1 MRRCTTVFLLPALVL
16 ALCAAGCGVRPISDS
31 GYRKE
36 ESAPGAA
43 GQAASPFYKGELSE
57 FDVLGIS
64 PEAKNTEEEIRR
76 ALESRQRFALPK
88 GSRVMLIQSGAMIP
102 DEPMSRALGRY
113 YDVSVFS
120 GVPAAASGG
129 AYASALRLAAAKAGC
144 ETIMVYWGI
153 LETAQTGH
161 GGKIISW
168 LPLVGGMVTD
178 ESQEMRIR
186 LKTALVDV
194 KSGRW
199 EAFAP
204 EPFQDR
210 ARSAR
215 YTREASDQAQ
225 VATLKAKAYGAA
237 VEDVVKRYATAG
249 RSN

>member
-1 MRRCTTVFLLPALVL
+1 MFLLPALLL
-16 ALCAAGCGVRPISDS
+16 ALCAAGCGARSISDS

-36 ESAPGAA
+36 SAA
-43 GQAASPFYKGELSE
+43 GRTASPFYKGELNE

-64 PEAKNTEEEIRR
+64 PEAKNTDEEIKR
-76 ALESRQRFALPK
+76 ALDAKQRFVLPK
-88 GSRVMLIQSGAMIP
+88 GSRIMLVQSGAMIP
-102 DEPMSRALGRY
+102 DAPMSEALGRY

-153 LETAQTGH
+153 LETAQTGL

-168 LPLVGGMVTD
+168 LPLVGDVVTD
-178 ESQEMRIR
+178 EAQEMRIR

-194 KSGRW
+194 KSGHW
-199 EAFAP
+199 EIFAP
-204 EPFQDR
+204 EPFQDT
-210 ARSAR
+210 ARSR
-215 YTREASDQAQ
+215 RNTREASDQAQ
-225 VATLKAKAYGAA
+225 VAALKTKAYRAA

>member
-1 MRRCTTVFLLPALVL
+1 MKRCTVIFLMPTLLLVL
-16 ALCAAGCGVRPISDS
+16 FAAGCATRSISDS

-36 ESAPGAA
+36 SASGAV
-43 GQAASPFYKGELSE
+43 QAASSFYKGELNE

-64 PEAKNTEEEIRR
+64 LEAKNADEEIKR
-76 ALESRQRFALPK
+76 ALDAKQRFALPK

-102 DEPMSRALGRY
+102 DEAMSKALGRY

-120 GVPAAASGG
+120 GVPAGSGG
-129 AYASALRLAAAKAGC
+129 AYASALRLAAARAGC

-153 LETAQTGH
+153 LETAQTGD
-161 GGKIISW
+161 GGKLISW
-168 LPLVGGMVTD
+168 LPFVGGMVPD

-186 LKTALVDV
+186 LKTALIDV

-215 YTREASDQAQ
+215 VTREASDQAQ
-225 VATLKAKAYGAA
+225 VAVLKARAYEAA
-237 VEDVVKRYATAG
+237 VEDVVKRHATATS
-249 RSN
+249 RP

>member
-1 MRRCTTVFLLPALVL
+1 MKFRTVIFLLPALLL
-16 ALCAAGCGVRPISDS
+16 ALFAVGCATRSISDS

-36 ESAPGAA
+36 SAPGTA
-43 GQAASPFYKGELSE
+43 QAASPFYKGELSE

-64 PEAKNTEEEIRR
+64 LETKNTDEEIRR
-76 ALESRQRFALPK
+76 ALDAQQRFVLPK

-102 DEPMSRALGRY
+102 DEPMSKALGRY

-120 GVPAAASGG
+120 GVPASSGG
-129 AYASALRLAAAKAGC
+129 TYASALRLAAARAGC
-144 ETIMVYWGI
+144 KTIMVYWGL
-153 LETAQTGH
+153 LETAQTGD
-161 GGKIISW
+161 GGKLISW
-168 LPLVGGMVTD
+168 LPLVGGMVPD

-186 LKTALVDV
+186 LKTALIDV
-194 KSGRW
+194 KNGLW

-215 YTREASDQAQ
+215 LTREASDQAQ
-225 VATLKAKAYGAA
+225 VALLKAKAYEAA
-237 VEDVVKRYATAG
+237 VEDIVKRYATIG